1 MREVAEYRDYAQVC
15 RRIARSTTNPDH
27 KRRLLEMATVW
38 DLLADEREAQIA
50 GAPRPAATANKTSE
64 KPPRRP

>member
-1 MREVAEYRDYAQVC
+1 MQEVAEFRGYAEDC

-38 DLLADEREAQIA
+38 DLLADEREQGIR
-50 GAPRPAATANKTSE
+50 GANRPTAD
-64 KPPRRP
+64 RG